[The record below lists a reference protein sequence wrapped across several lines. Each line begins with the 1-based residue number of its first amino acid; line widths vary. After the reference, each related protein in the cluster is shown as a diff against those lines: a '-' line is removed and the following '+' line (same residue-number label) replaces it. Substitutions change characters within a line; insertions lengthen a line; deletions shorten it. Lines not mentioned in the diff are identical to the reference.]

1 MELENVSIVSN
12 LGSSDVNRQISALL
26 SLYQQTIDGKDIQSF
41 LSTIIQVRN
50 FNFSFLKL
58 FFKRVF

>member
-1 MELENVSIVSN
+1 MSIVSN
-12 LGSSDVNRQISALL
+12 LGSSDVNSQISALL